1 MPSEFKPP
9 LVLIGKST
17 KVKKLL
23 KHNKLVL
30 PAYNGLCLLCSMH
43 YSSSTDNSID
53 RKAALGLERD
63 KRVPALV
70 RRLSDGR
77 GRKLLLVDALPLY
90 WLLVLC
96 LGIVKFEI
104 QILHEL
110 VNNRSCFSSFQH

>member
-1 MPSEFKPP
+1 M
-9 LVLIGKST
+9 
-17 KVKKLL
+17 
-23 KHNKLVL
+23 VL
-30 PAYNGLCLLCSMH
+30 PPYNGLHLYVAVLLLYKYY
-43 YSSSTDNSID
+43 YSIDNSID

-96 LGIVKFEI
+96 LGIVVQNWNTSWTWK
-104 QILHEL
+104 
-110 VNNRSCFSSFQH
+110 

>member
-1 MPSEFKPP
+1 MASAFHVVCTMYYK
-9 LVLIGKST
+9 
-17 KVKKLL
+17 
-23 KHNKLVL
+23 
-30 PAYNGLCLLCSMH
+30 
-43 YSSSTDNSID
+43 YSIDNSID

-96 LGIVKFEI
+96 LGIVV
-104 QILHEL
+104 Q
-110 VNNRSCFSSFQH
+110 NSNTS

>member
-1 MPSEFKPP
+1 MPSEIKPP

-63 KRVPALV
+63 KRVPTLV

-96 LGIVKFEI
+96 LGIVV
-104 QILHEL
+104 Q
-110 VNNRSCFSSFQH
+110 NSNTS